1 MEALFLRFFN
11 MGLTGSAVILAV
23 CLARLALRRAPKA
36 MACALWAVVLFRLLC
51 PVSFSSG
58 FSALG
63 LVGAPVRELRGA
75 ASAVE
80 FVAPREEV
88 LSPAPAPVSDIQAA
102 EAPAAAVT
110 EPARGPDITALLTG
124 LWAAGALGMAAWGL
138 WDYLRLRRRLVG
150 AAGQEKGVYVSDYI
164 DSAFVLGPFRPRI
177 YLPSAL
183 EGEERGF
190 VLLHERQHARRRDAL
205 WRLLGYTALCLHWY
219 NPLVWLA
226 FELSGRDME
235 MSCDEAVL
243 QRLGDGVRADYS
255 ACLLRMASG
264 RGLSPA
270 FAGGDT
276 KGRIKNLGR
285 WKKPRLWAVIAAAA
299 ACVLA
304 AACLLTNPGAQD
316 KTPETD
322 PALDAAIIKAVEEGS
337 FEYAQDGEHLI
348 RAAYEPFCVEEL
360 DNGGYTVW
368 AALAAVRLPID
379 GEGRVCGAPEYT
391 YHCAEL
397 SFRPDG
403 NGGLR
408 LTGYWRPEGE
418 NFTEA
423 IAERFPDEALVRYYN
438 AMGVENIYT
447 LAARCVERALEETG
461 TEADPLLE
469 ALFAQLEAGQ
479 DEDARVEDIIAGTQ
493 ENYENYRLY
502 GGILSFGESALD
514 YCGRELRGAQ
524 GLHARLLG
532 QAKADLE
539 SIAQFEAR
547 RLADPLDTGIKL
559 RLERVEDRLV
569 VETLEITE
577 PAQQVRFLLHGLGIE
592 NRDPAFRGSAE
603 MEDGIVVY
611 ESREGPSGG
620 YEYVRSFSLV
630 GGECLAVIE
639 GEEGIVSGT
648 APRET
653 YDFVASYFEG

>member
-1 MEALFLRFFN
+1 M
-11 MGLTGSAVILAV
+11 
-23 CLARLALRRAPKA
+23 
-36 MACALWAVVLFRLLC
+36 
-51 PVSFSSG
+51 
-58 FSALG
+58 
-63 LVGAPVRELRGA
+63 
-75 ASAVE
+75 
-80 FVAPREEV
+80 
-88 LSPAPAPVSDIQAA
+88 
-102 EAPAAAVT
+102 
-110 EPARGPDITALLTG
+110 
-124 LWAAGALGMAAWGL
+124 
-138 WDYLRLRRRLVG
+138 
-150 AAGQEKGVYVSDYI
+150 
-164 DSAFVLGPFRPRI
+164 
-177 YLPSAL
+177 
-183 EGEERGF
+183 
-190 VLLHERQHARRRDAL
+190 
-205 WRLLGYTALCLHWY
+205 
-219 NPLVWLA
+219 
-226 FELSGRDME
+226 
-235 MSCDEAVL
+235 
-243 QRLGDGVRADYS
+243 
-255 ACLLRMASG
+255 
-264 RGLSPA
+264 
-270 FAGGDT
+270 
-276 KGRIKNLGR
+276 
-285 WKKPRLWAVIAAAA
+285 
-299 ACVLA
+299 
-304 AACLLTNPGAQD
+304 
-316 KTPETD
+316 
-322 PALDAAIIKAVEEGS
+322 EEGS

-418 NFTEA
+418 NFTQA

-469 ALFAQLEAGQ
+469 ALFARLEAGQ
-479 DEDARVEDIIAGTQ
+479 DEDA
-493 ENYENYRLY
+493 
-502 GGILSFGESALD
+502 
-514 YCGRELRGAQ
+514 
-524 GLHARLLG
+524 
-532 QAKADLE
+532 
-539 SIAQFEAR
+539 
-547 RLADPLDTGIKL
+547 
-559 RLERVEDRLV
+559 RVEDRLV

-611 ESREGPSGG
+611 ESREGPSDG

-653 YDFVASYFEG
+653 YDFVASYFEA

>member
-1 MEALFLRFFN
+1 
-11 MGLTGSAVILAV
+11 
-23 CLARLALRRAPKA
+23 
-36 MACALWAVVLFRLLC
+36 
-51 PVSFSSG
+51 
-58 FSALG
+58 
-63 LVGAPVRELRGA
+63 
-75 ASAVE
+75 
-80 FVAPREEV
+80 
-88 LSPAPAPVSDIQAA
+88 
-102 EAPAAAVT
+102 
-110 EPARGPDITALLTG
+110 
-124 LWAAGALGMAAWGL
+124 
-138 WDYLRLRRRLVG
+138 
-150 AAGQEKGVYVSDYI
+150 
-164 DSAFVLGPFRPRI
+164 
-177 YLPSAL
+177 
-183 EGEERGF
+183 
-190 VLLHERQHARRRDAL
+190 
-205 WRLLGYTALCLHWY
+205 
-219 NPLVWLA
+219 
-226 FELSGRDME
+226 ME

-304 AACLLTNPGAQD
+304 AVCLLTNPGAQD

-360 DNGGYTVW
+360 DNGGCTVW

-653 YDFVASYFEG
+653 YDFVASYFEA

>member
-1 MEALFLRFFN
+1 M
-11 MGLTGSAVILAV
+11 
-23 CLARLALRRAPKA
+23 
-36 MACALWAVVLFRLLC
+36 
-51 PVSFSSG
+51 
-58 FSALG
+58 
-63 LVGAPVRELRGA
+63 
-75 ASAVE
+75 
-80 FVAPREEV
+80 
-88 LSPAPAPVSDIQAA
+88 SDI
-102 EAPAAAVT
+102 
-110 EPARGPDITALLTG
+110 LTRRN
-124 LWAAGALGMAAWGL
+124 LVLHQRIFKHTTIL
-138 WDYLRLRRRLVG
+138 VCNILRKRH
-150 AAGQEKGVYVSDYI
+150 A
-164 DSAFVLGPFRPRI
+164 DSL
-177 YLPSAL
+177 
-183 EGEERGF
+183 
-190 VLLHERQHARRRDAL
+190 QN
-205 WRLLGYTALCLHWY
+205 TALCLHWY

-304 AACLLTNPGAQD
+304 AVCLLTNPGAQD

-469 ALFAQLEAGQ
+469 ALFARLEAGQ
-479 DEDARVEDIIAGTQ
+479 DEDA
-493 ENYENYRLY
+493 
-502 GGILSFGESALD
+502 
-514 YCGRELRGAQ
+514 
-524 GLHARLLG
+524 
-532 QAKADLE
+532 
-539 SIAQFEAR
+539 
-547 RLADPLDTGIKL
+547 
-559 RLERVEDRLV
+559 RVEDRLV

-620 YEYVRSFSLV
+620 YEYVRGFSLV

>member
-1 MEALFLRFFN
+1 M
-11 MGLTGSAVILAV
+11 
-23 CLARLALRRAPKA
+23 
-36 MACALWAVVLFRLLC
+36 
-51 PVSFSSG
+51 
-58 FSALG
+58 
-63 LVGAPVRELRGA
+63 
-75 ASAVE
+75 
-80 FVAPREEV
+80 
-88 LSPAPAPVSDIQAA
+88 
-102 EAPAAAVT
+102 
-110 EPARGPDITALLTG
+110 
-124 LWAAGALGMAAWGL
+124 
-138 WDYLRLRRRLVG
+138 
-150 AAGQEKGVYVSDYI
+150 
-164 DSAFVLGPFRPRI
+164 
-177 YLPSAL
+177 
-183 EGEERGF
+183 
-190 VLLHERQHARRRDAL
+190 
-205 WRLLGYTALCLHWY
+205 
-219 NPLVWLA
+219 
-226 FELSGRDME
+226 
-235 MSCDEAVL
+235 
-243 QRLGDGVRADYS
+243 
-255 ACLLRMASG
+255 
-264 RGLSPA
+264 
-270 FAGGDT
+270 
-276 KGRIKNLGR
+276 
-285 WKKPRLWAVIAAAA
+285 
-299 ACVLA
+299 
-304 AACLLTNPGAQD
+304 
-316 KTPETD
+316 
-322 PALDAAIIKAVEEGS
+322 EEGS

-418 NFTEA
+418 NFTQA

-469 ALFAQLEAGQ
+469 ALFARLEAGQ
-479 DEDARVEDIIAGTQ
+479 DEDA
-493 ENYENYRLY
+493 
-502 GGILSFGESALD
+502 
-514 YCGRELRGAQ
+514 
-524 GLHARLLG
+524 
-532 QAKADLE
+532 
-539 SIAQFEAR
+539 
-547 RLADPLDTGIKL
+547 
-559 RLERVEDRLV
+559 RVEDRLV

-592 NRDPAFRGSAE
+592 NRGPAFRGSAE